1 MDGTMLPVVNG
12 ARAALAP
19 AAQRTLLVTSMY
31 TEGDLPRR
39 LGRDAYSYRYVY
51 RAFAPLLQNWGAAAE
66 VSGPPERL
74 ASEAVQAWQGGLEP
88 VHLSFLPLH
97 LMSPADGMPNIGVPA
112 WEFPDLPQEEIGGDP
127 RTNWARV
134 ANGLDLVITHTNW
147 SRDAFL
153 RAGVQTPVHVV
164 PVPVRPEYFDVAPW
178 TRPQKTTLDIPCYVF
193 PQPPELPRPPRRW
206 VAANT
211 GHLPSRPGLRRLC
224 KGVIKALPGGLSR
237 GLLRCARAVR
247 DGLWAARQA
256 LREQDV
262 RRLYPAQPRLEISGI
277 VYTTILN
284 PCDRRKNWT
293 DLLSGYLL
301 ALRDCADAQLVVKLV
316 VAPEWEAEAL
326 SEVLAGYR
334 DIGIGHRCRLAFITE
349 YLSEEQ
355 LVQLTAAS
363 TYYLNTSHAEG
374 SCLPLQSFMAAGRP
388 AVAPAN
394 SGMADSL
401 DDHCGFAVESH
412 PEPARSP
419 IDPDGGLTTRWH
431 RLVWQSLHDQ
441 LRASYRVAR
450 EAPAQYRAIATAARQ
465 RMAGLASRE
474 AVAPLL
480 AAALDAAM
488 ARASEP
494 IRRQAG

>member
-1 MDGTMLPVVNG
+1 MDGTTLPVVNG
-12 ARAALAP
+12 ARTEM
-19 AAQRTLLVTSMY
+19 AAQTQRALLVTSMY
-31 TEGDLPRR
+31 TEGDLARR

-51 RAFAPLLQNWGAAAE
+51 RAFAPLLERWGTTAE
-66 VSGPPERL
+66 VSGPPQL
-74 ASEAVQAWQGGLEP
+74 LVAEAAKGRQAGHHP
-88 VHLSFLPLH
+88 MHLSFLPLH
-97 LMSPADGMPNIGVPA
+97 LMSPAAEMPNIGVPA

-134 ANGLDLVITHTNW
+134 ANGLDLIITHTNW

-153 RAGVQTPVHVV
+153 RADVQTPVHVV
-164 PVPVRPEYFDVAPW
+164 PVPIRPEYFSVPPW
-178 TRPQKTTLDIPCYVF
+178 TPGQKTTLDIPCYVF

-211 GHLPSRPGLRRLC
+211 GHLPSRPGLRQLC
-224 KGVIKALPGGLSR
+224 KGVIKVLPVGLNR

-247 DGLWAARQA
+247 DALWAARQA

-262 RRLYPAQPRLEISGI
+262 RRLYPRKPQLEISGI

-293 DLLSGYLL
+293 DLLTGYLL

-316 VAPEWEAEAL
+316 VSPDWEAEAL
-326 SEVLAGYR
+326 AEVLAGYR
-334 DIGIGHRCRLAFITE
+334 DIGISHRCRLAFITA
-349 YLSEEQ
+349 YLSEKQ
-355 LVQLTAAS
+355 LLQLTAAS

-401 DDHCGFAVESH
+401 DDRCGFPVESH

-419 IDPDGGLTTRWH
+419 LDPSGGLTTRWH
-431 RLVWQSLHDQ
+431 RLVWQSLHDRLQ
-441 LRASYRVAR
+441 ESYRVAR
-450 EAPAQYRAIATAARQ
+450 ESLAHYRAVGSAARS
-465 RMAGLASRE
+465 RMTNLASQE
-474 AVAPLL
+474 AVWPLL
-480 AAALDAAM
+480 SAALEAAM
-488 ARASEP
+488 DRGATPA
-494 IRRQAG
+494 RRQAG